1 MARLSRYLL
10 RLFSAEAV
18 ALFAIAAFLLFL
30 IQCLRLFDVVSVRG
44 QGLLTLLGQALL
56 GMPSL
61 GLIFLFVCVGI
72 GLGRALRNLQGT
84 QELQII
90 HASAL
95 LPALLRAIGLYALA
109 SMLLALL
116 LTHVVEPL
124 SLRASNEWSANIA
137 AELVSSSMIPHRFTE
152 VASGV
157 SMVIGARDR
166 DGEITDF
173 FADDNRNP
181 ASRRTYFAKSAVI
194 VRDEQGFVLRMRDG
208 ALQQKTS
215 AGYFSQISF
224 GSFDLELS
232 QLAGEV
238 SPAGG
243 GLAQTS
249 SVEMFGALLAG
260 TAGAEE
266 VRALV
271 RRSAEGL
278 RVLAM
283 CLLVAGV
290 AAFPT
295 GARRRFEVPVELVV
309 LGAAFIE
316 RAVGSYMPG
325 PKPLDLVGGP
335 LVLGVLGAAILAARL
350 RVFRP
355 VARRRAAA

>member
-1 MARLSRYLL
+1 
-10 RLFSAEAV
+10 
-18 ALFAIAAFLLFL
+18 
-30 IQCLRLFDVVSVRG
+30 
-44 QGLLTLLGQALL
+44 
-56 GMPSL
+56 
-61 GLIFLFVCVGI
+61 
-72 GLGRALRNLQGT
+72 
-84 QELQII
+84 
-90 HASAL
+90 
-95 LPALLRAIGLYALA
+95 
-109 SMLLALL
+109 
-116 LTHVVEPL
+116 
-124 SLRASNEWSANIA
+124 
-137 AELVSSSMIPHRFTE
+137 
-152 VASGV
+152 
-157 SMVIGARDR
+157 VIGARDR